1 MEYCNRQGTGRGGV
15 MKTVETLLKRLKTV
29 LAEVLAS
36 LLDGVTLMQIDA
48 LCTYLRMRLA
58 HRIYVLKHDTPQY
71 IAPLHLTLFCGLYFS
86 CTLKVIKSWKN
97 RAKSN
102 KKAVS

>member
-1 MEYCNRQGTGRGGV
+1 

-48 LCTYLRMRLA
+48 LSTYLRMRLA
-58 HRIYVLKHDTPQY
+58 PHIYVLKHDTPQHF
-71 IAPLHLTLFCGLYFS
+71 APLRLTLFCGLYFS
-86 CTLKVIKSWKN
+86 CTLKVIKAWKN

-102 KKAVS
+102 KKELA